1 MKFLTEKKLQKLL
14 EEHTQAAMI
23 DRARYYENEIL
34 KKQTEL
40 LTLQNQIN
48 PHFCITP
55 WSAYVPRPY

>member
-40 LTLQNQIN
+40 LTLQNQI
-48 PHFCITP
+48 FCITP